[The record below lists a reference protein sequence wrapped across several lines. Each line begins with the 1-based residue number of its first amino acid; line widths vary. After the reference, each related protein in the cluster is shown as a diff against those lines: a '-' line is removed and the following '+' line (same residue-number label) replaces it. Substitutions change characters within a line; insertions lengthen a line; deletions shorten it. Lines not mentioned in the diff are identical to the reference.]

1 MSSLWWLRAAQW
13 RRGKGERRRERGDGS
28 GRDGIGLQGGRGADM
43 ARGWGAGGG
52 AAGGRG
58 GVLKERKKGEE
69 GLIKG

>member
-28 GRDGIGLQGGRGADM
+28 GRDGIGLAGRERCGHGKGVGGREE
-43 ARGWGAGGG
+43 
-52 AAGGRG
+52 GRREEG